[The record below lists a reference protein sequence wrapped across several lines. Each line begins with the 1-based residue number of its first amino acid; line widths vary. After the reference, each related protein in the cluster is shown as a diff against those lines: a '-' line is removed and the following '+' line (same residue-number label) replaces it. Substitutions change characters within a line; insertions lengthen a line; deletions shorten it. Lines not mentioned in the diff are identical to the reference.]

1 MKLTLIT
8 ATYNSAQELETC
20 MASVALQD
28 YNNIE
33 HILVDG
39 GSTDTTVA
47 LIKKYKQTREN
58 IKWVSEPDQGIYDAL
73 NKGLAMATGDVI
85 GFIHSDDI
93 LADGKII
100 SKIMEQFKKNAVDGV
115 YGDLRYVQKANV
127 NKTVRVW
134 KSCDFRPGLLSQ
146 GWMPAH
152 PTFFLKKA
160 VYEKHGNFDVSYRIA
175 ADYDFMLRVLQDG
188 NLSFLYLPQVITKMR
203 VGGASNRS
211 VKNIIQK
218 SKEDYKA
225 MKSNGLPLPLWVLLA
240 KNISK
245 IPQFLLTKRE

>member
-20 MASVALQD
+20 LASVTIQD

-39 GSTDTTVA
+39 GSTDSTLD
-47 LIKKYKQTREN
+47 LIKKYEQTSEN
-58 IKWVSEPDQGIYDAL
+58 IRCVSEPDQGIYDAL
-73 NKGLAMATGDVI
+73 NKGIAMARGDVI
-85 GFIHSDDI
+85 GFLHSDDV

-100 SKIMEQFKKNAVDGV
+100 STIMEQFKNTAVDGV
-115 YGDLRYVQKANV
+115 YGDLWYVQKTNI
-127 NKTVRVW
+127 NKTIREW
-134 KSCDFRPGLLSQ
+134 ISCDFRPHLLRQ

-160 VYEKHGNFDVSYRIA
+160 VYQKHGNFNLAYRIA
-175 ADYDFMLRVLQDG
+175 ADYDFMLRVLQDE
-188 NLSFLYLPQVITKMR
+188 NLSFSYLPKVITKMR
-203 VGGASNRS
+203 AGGASNRS

-218 SKEDYKA
+218 SREDYKA
-225 MKSNGLPLPLWVLLA
+225 IRANGLSYPLWVLLA
-240 KNISK
+240 KNLSK
-245 IPQFLLTKRE
+245 IPQFLHNRKQ